1 MALFSRK
8 DKNVEMA
15 KAVAAELAKAG
26 YGINAS
32 PGLNGSPMSG
42 SGYNSAYAADQPSA
56 GQGIVTTIGQANP
69 MPRPG
74 LSPQGGFG
82 AMLGPAAPLL
92 PAPIDVVLDESGR
105 AMPRK
110 YEYQT
115 AINLN
120 LTQTEVPF
128 ATLKALT
135 EQCDVIHRAIE
146 IRVSDIVKQQWS
158 FAPDASAIAAIM
170 NEQNVTHSKAARIAR
185 ELYGDEIQRLNAFW
199 ENPYVASDRSW
210 TEWITECLWQ
220 IFAFDQLCIYPR
232 YNLGKDLMGLDVIDA
247 PTIKILLD
255 NRGDI
260 PHPPLPAYQQ
270 VLWGFPRGEF
280 TASPDAD
287 GSFYNAPG
295 KYGEFLTDQLAVY
308 VKNRRTWSPYGFS
321 PVEEAIPAASLYLN
335 RQVWL
340 NAEYQNGSTPMTW
353 MRTNSQEMDHLKLAA
368 FERVLNDTLT
378 GSTAERHRVKVLPD
392 GFDPVAMPTM
402 EERWRSDYDEY
413 IIKRISSIFGVSPAS
428 LGVVSRAGLGGGKGA
443 AEGEAENVEVVSTRP
458 MENYITD
465 VVNSLCRRFLKADK
479 NVTFVLNDA
488 TSAMEETLRNK
499 GYQTSL
505 FSGFMTL
512 NDVRGEIGEPLYDM
526 PEADEPMIVAGNAVQ
541 FLKGMLATGSNGET
555 IGQTDGHLRTV
566 SQSQEISQGSQ
577 ASSQESAQSQVESGK
592 GSGETNAPKLSP
604 VGLEIPAVGAPA
616 QKTAMAD
623 EMRDFAQFVKART
636 KRGNWRAFD
645 FSTVPEFVA
654 ESLNES
660 AYFIAKGARPMPDK
674 LAIWA
679 IEESERLL
687 GDTPKGLVTK
697 EYNPDQPRDDHGRFG
712 SGGGSNSS
720 NQGTGSSAGRPDVG
734 DFQLNE
740 KEAAHLNSV
749 YNDAGKASGYPAYA
763 EEYATAGQN
772 AMQVEMANML
782 GMGNPATIE
791 QDPYGDTRPTLFRG
805 CDQTGADSLTG
816 DLTSYGGSG
825 GTLVGSGVYTSPDVS
840 VANSFAKD
848 GGVRV
853 DCYVS
858 PDANIATAS
867 SDTLAANYGFNSP
880 SESIYSGDTKW
891 SSEAQSGVDRIM
903 STPASAALA
912 NGYQGLDATNIT
924 GQKATLI
931 FDRSVMSIN
940 VVKLGG

>member
-170 NEQNVTHSKAARIAR
+170 NEQNVTHAKAARIAR

-443 AEGEAENVEVVSTRP
+443 AEGDAENVEVVSTRP

-479 NVTFVLNDA
+479 NVTFVLNDT

-541 FLKGMLATGSNGET
+541 FLKGMLATGSDGET

-566 SQSQEISQGSQ
+566 SQSQESTQGSQ

-604 VGLEIPAVGAPA
+604 VGSEIPAVGAPA

-697 EYNPDQPRDDHGRFG
+697 RKKKEDLHNHAVIEAARKKHAAAIAAAIGAGIHGWQKAVEQAVASAPTQG
-712 SGGGSNSS
+712 ADYSALKVIANQAVQHNVTVSS
-720 NQGTGSSAGRPDVG
+720 DALQGTFRAVLGDAGEAGFTNAASALKVG
-734 DFQLNE
+734 PIKTGASFQALLDNID
-740 KEAAHLNSV
+740 ASASGVQGTTMTRIVDTITQGLNSGLSARDIGTAINGIINDPTRADMIAV
-749 YNDAGKASGYPAYA
+749 TETNTAYNAASIDTYAAAGLAGWEWIAYDGACEICLSLEGFHDITDTDFPSDASHPNCRCTVNGS
-763 EEYATAGQN
+763 
-772 AMQVEMANML
+772 
-782 GMGNPATIE
+782 E
-791 QDPYGDTRPTLFRG
+791 QT
-805 CDQTGADSLTG
+805 
-816 DLTSYGGSG
+816 
-825 GTLVGSGVYTSPDVS
+825 
-840 VANSFAKD
+840 
-848 GGVRV
+848 
-853 DCYVS
+853 
-858 PDANIATAS
+858 
-867 SDTLAANYGFNSP
+867 
-880 SESIYSGDTKW
+880 SGD
-891 SSEAQSGVDRIM
+891 
-903 STPASAALA
+903 
-912 NGYQGLDATNIT
+912 
-924 GQKATLI
+924 
-931 FDRSVMSIN
+931 
-940 VVKLGG
+940 